1 MFKKKRYVIG
11 SLILV
16 IVLGYLGF
24 TALRDSSTYYYT
36 VDELLADTTL
46 TTDQN
51 VRVQGTV
58 ESGSIQE
65 DDGSRQ
71 VQFVLTH
78 NNTSIT
84 VIYSGVIPDAFQENN
99 DAVVEGNVEQDGTFR
114 AHTITVKCPSKYVA
128 EE

>member
-1 MFKKKRYVIG
+1 MFKKKRYIIG

-24 TALRDSSTYYYT
+24 TAFQDSSTYYYT
-36 VDELLADTTL
+36 VDELLTDSEL
-46 TTDQN
+46 TTGQN

-58 ESGSIQE
+58 ESGSVQE
-65 DDGSRQ
+65 DDNSRQ

-78 NNTSIT
+78 NNSSIP
-84 VIYSGVIPDAFQENN
+84 VIYRGIIPDAFQEDNE
-99 DAVVEGNVEQDGTFR
+99 AVVEGNIEQDGTFR

>member
-1 MFKKKRYVIG
+1 MFKKKRYIVG
-11 SLILV
+11 GLILV

-24 TALRDSSTYYYT
+24 TAFQDSSTYYYT
-36 VDELLADTTL
+36 VDELLTDTAI

-58 ESGSIQE
+58 EAGSIRE
-65 DDGSRQ
+65 NDDTRQ

-78 NNTSIT
+78 NNYSIP
-84 VIYSGVIPDAFQENN
+84 VVYSGIIPDAFQENN
-99 DAVVEGNVEQDGTFR
+99 DAVVEGNIEQDGTFI

>member
-1 MFKKKRYVIG
+1 MFKKKRYIVG
-11 SLILV
+11 GLILV

-24 TALRDSSTYYYT
+24 TAFQNSSTYYYT
-36 VDELLADTTL
+36 VDELLTDNTL

-58 ESGSIQE
+58 EAGSIRE
-65 DDGSRQ
+65 NDDTRQ

-78 NNTSIT
+78 NNYSIP
-84 VIYSGVIPDAFQENN
+84 VVYSGIIPDAFQENN
-99 DAVVEGNVEQDGTFR
+99 DAVVEGNIEQDGTFI

>member
-1 MFKKKRYVIG
+1 MLKKKRYVIG
-11 SLILV
+11 GLILV

-24 TALRDSSTYYYT
+24 TAFQDSSTYYYT
-36 VDELLADTTL
+36 VDELLADNSIV
-46 TTDQN
+46 TDQN

-58 ESGSIQE
+58 ESGSIRE
-65 DDGSRQ
+65 DNSTRQ

-78 NNTSIT
+78 NNFSIP
-84 VIYSGVIPDAFQENN
+84 VIYSGIIPDAFQENN
-99 DAVVEGNVEQDGTFR
+99 DAVVEGNIEQDGTFR

>member
-1 MFKKKRYVIG
+1 MFKKKRYIIG
-11 SLILV
+11 VLILV

-24 TALRDSSTYYYT
+24 TAFQDSSTYYYT
-36 VDELLADTTL
+36 VDELLADSDL

-58 ESGSIQE
+58 EVGSIKKN
-65 DDGSRQ
+65 DDTRQ

-78 NNTSIT
+78 NNYRIP
-84 VIYSGVIPDAFQENN
+84 VVYSGIIPDAFQENN
-99 DAVVEGNVEQDGTFR
+99 DAVVEGNMEQDGTFR
-114 AHTITVKCPSKYVA
+114 ANTITVKCPSKYVA